1 MVARPKDLLRELRE
15 GDSLKALKAIKN
27 QVIGSKTKKSA
38 FISEGAV
45 EQVLGVLRSCQ
56 AASSAAA
63 AAAAT
68 AQQQPDQLN
77 QQGQQQEQQLLLQ
90 QQAAVVLGSLAYGH
104 PAGLRQLISHGGLP
118 QLVAMLGAGDQGVVQ
133 AGLRALKLAI
143 EQQEALLQLQ
153 ASPAA
158 VAGTLV
164 GAQQPEQLQ
173 LRLDVAAMAA
183 VVCCLDA
190 ATAPAPQGQGAAV
203 ANAASASGT
212 GCGCGD
218 VDSVRGSVAA
228 LAAAVVAAACRR
240 QEERELA
247 AKVGATAG
255 LIRLLLEGERPDA
268 QVAALEGLSLLLP
281 HDPAACGLALSR
293 PAVYGRL
300 TALLRDSEPGVRLLA
315 AGCVATLSRDPAC
328 EQPEAMQRAALP
340 VLLRLLANPSTRPH
354 VPAVLAR
361 LIEGS
366 EPLQKAAADADTVRL
381 LAGLLAADAAP
392 PPSAAAAAAAAPAAA
407 PATAGCSAAGAAAG
421 STSATAAAALREG
434 CLRALGSLCLNR
446 DDSRKQLLEAKV
458 LRHIVRS
465 LEDPC
470 DGVRAAAALCVR
482 ALSRCVRTLRSSLLD
497 GGGELAPLLVAL
509 LDDTNVDVRSSAAA
523 AMCNLVL
530 DFSAAKSAVLAA
542 GGLRRLVALTGAEQP
557 PALRHHAAWA
567 LGNMLY
573 RADAAVRTQ
582 LVQALPWSRL
592 VGLLSDPEPGV
603 VEQSL
608 VILRNL
614 CMGDRQHI
622 AAAMEW
628 AAPAPLPA
636 AAAAAAA
643 ADAAADAGSGADGGS
658 ATGASGAGGEGG
670 DGAGGQGLLAV
681 LQDRIEA
688 AAAAVKA
695 GSSDAAGGDQAE
707 PMDTSGAGEL
717 AAATPAAAAT
727 SPPPFSTAAASSSS
741 SPGSSSGPQQPAAI
755 AQGTHALYA
764 VANLLTGGSALKDAV
779 MGRRQLLAALVAH
792 LKPAAGDLALPAVWC
807 VINLTWAAAA
817 APPAAAAAGGGAG
830 ERDART
836 EQEAL
841 GARCRAL
848 QDLGAM
854 EALAALSQSHSSRDV
869 QERARTAMEQLRKG
883 LGPASPGADVN
894 GAAAQ

>member
-1 MVARPKDLLRELRE
+1 MSTASTNPPVAPQLATMVAKPKDLLRELRE
-15 GDSLKALKAIKN
+15 GNALKALKTIKN
-27 QVIGSKTKKSA
+27 QVIGSKSKKSA
-38 FISEGAV
+38 FISAGAV
-45 EQVLGVLRSCQ
+45 EEVLGVLRSCL
-56 AASSAAA
+56 ASAATTTA
-63 AAAAT
+63 SAAT
-68 AQQQPDQLN
+68 ALHPQEHDLQQD
-77 QQGQQQEQQLLLQ
+77 QQLLLQ

-118 QLVAMLGAGDQGVVQ
+118 QLVAMLGAADQAVVQ
-133 AGLRALKLAI
+133 AGLRALKLAT

-153 ASPAA
+153 GGPAA
-158 VAGTLV
+158 VAGE
-164 GAQQPEQLQ
+164 QQREQVQ
-173 LRLDVAAMAA
+173 LRLDEPAMAA
-183 VVCCLDA
+183 VLMLAVKA
-190 ATAPAPQGQGAAV
+190 GAP
-203 ANAASASGT
+203 
-212 GCGCGD
+212 
-218 VDSVRGSVAA
+218 
-228 LAAAVVAAACRR
+228 
-240 QEERELA
+240 
-247 AKVGATAG
+247 AG
-255 LIRLLLEGERPDA
+255 LIKLLLEGERPDA
-268 QVAALEGLSLLLP
+268 QAAALEGLALLLP

-300 TALLRDSEPGVRLLA
+300 TALLRDTEPGVRLLA
-315 AGCVATLSRDPAC
+315 AGCIATLSRDPAC

-366 EPLQKAAADADTVRL
+366 EPLQKAAADADTV
-381 LAGLLAADAAP
+381 
-392 PPSAAAAAAAAPAAA
+392 
-407 PATAGCSAAGAAAG
+407 
-421 STSATAAAALREG
+421 
-434 CLRALGSLCLNR
+434 
-446 DDSRKQLLEAKV
+446 

-497 GGGELAPLLVAL
+497 GGGELAPVLVAL
-509 LDDTNVDVRSSAAA
+509 LDDANVDVRSSAAA

-603 VEQSL
+603 VEQAL

-628 AAPAPLPA
+628 AAASPA
-636 AAAAAAA
+636 AAEAA
-643 ADAAADAGSGADGGS
+643 ADAAGADAGKGTEDAGASAAGSGSGGGGERSGAQ
-658 ATGASGAGGEGG
+658 
-670 DGAGGQGLLAV
+670 QGLLAV

-688 AAAAVKA
+688 AAAAVKTGP
-695 GSSDAAGGDQAE
+695 GSS
-707 PMDTSGAGEL
+707 TN
-717 AAATPAAAAT
+717 
-727 SPPPFSTAAASSSS
+727 FAASSS
-741 SPGSSSGPQQPAAI
+741 PQQPAAI

-764 VANLLTGGSALKDAV
+764 VANLLTGGAALKDAV
-779 MGRRQLLAALVAH
+779 MSRRQLLAALVAH

-807 VINLTWAAAA
+807 
-817 APPAAAAAGGGAG
+817 
-830 ERDART
+830 
-836 EQEAL
+836 
-841 GARCRAL
+841 RAL
-848 QDLGAM
+848 QELGAL
-854 EALAALSQSHSSRDV
+854 EALEALSHSHSSRDV
-869 QERARTAMEQLRKG
+869 QERARTALEQLRRG
-883 LGPASPGADVN
+883 LGQGSAD
-894 GAAAQ
+894 ADAE